1 MLSLAEI
8 YTLLC
13 QSCNASLTGKAQ
25 QGGKTWDNV
34 QEKIE
39 EMDTRKHSNRIDI
52 NQSQNLQ
59 YLLVDKNIVL
69 TTEANKLLID
79 LKKTYFFCKEN

>member
-1 MLSLAEI
+1 MVKIESVTA
-8 YTLLC
+8 
-13 QSCNASLTGKAQ
+13 
-25 QGGKTWDNV
+25 
-34 QEKIE
+34 EKIAD
-39 EMDTRKHSNRIDI
+39 MDKCHNYST
-52 NQSQNLQ
+52 LQ